1 MRSFFV
7 DLILV
12 FKIRKN
18 TFVEILLLMNKSIF
32 LGILLLMNSCI
43 SKKDISIS
51 YLNEYVIPDSLQFQ
65 HQTIGGLSGIDFV
78 NNEYFFVIDD
88 AKNPRIV
95 TAAINIK
102 NDSIQSV
109 DFTNTILLN
118 DSNTAFYKENE
129 LDLESIFVDEKTNEI
144 HLVSEGSI
152 RKNKPPTIFKID
164 ANGNFLAQFQL
175 PNSLTKIDNFK
186 HNGVFEASSKSVD
199 NQGFWVGVELPISV
213 DGDEPTFEKNS
224 SPIRITYFDKKSK
237 IATKQF
243 AYPLEKIPKPY
254 KGNQNIN
261 GVTAILEIA
270 KNHFLVVERAYQNN
284 YGSDGNTIRIFE
296 AFIEKNTTDILSMT
310 ALKSTSFIPM
320 KKRLLFD
327 FDTVKQFL
335 TDEIIDNIEGITLGP
350 KSKNGNQ
357 TLLLVADDNFQTFGK
372 QLNQLILLEMKT
384 NK

>member
-1 MRSFFV
+1 MR
-7 DLILV
+7 
-12 FKIRKN
+12 
-18 TFVEILLLMNKSIF
+18 KSIF

-51 YLNEYVIPDSLQFQ
+51 YLDEYIIPNSLRFEN
-65 HQTIGGLSGIDFV
+65 QTIGGLSGIDVVKNNYYFV
-78 NNEYFFVIDD
+78 VDD
-88 AKNPRIV
+88 SKNPRVLIGKI
-95 TAAINIK
+95 TIE
-102 NDSIQSV
+102 NDKIENV
-109 DFTNTILLN
+109 FFNKTILLN

-175 PNSLTKIDNFK
+175 PNSLMKINNFK

-243 AYPLEKIPKPY
+243 AYQLEKIPKPY

-296 AFIEKNTTDILSMT
+296 AFIEKNTTDILSIT
-310 ALKSTSFIPM
+310 ALKNTSFIPM

-335 TDEIIDNIEGITLGP
+335 TDGIIDNIEGITLGP

>member
-1 MRSFFV
+1 M
-7 DLILV
+7 
-12 FKIRKN
+12 K
-18 TFVEILLLMNKSIF
+18 KSIF

-43 SKKDISIS
+43 SKKNISIN

-95 TAAINIK
+95 TATINIK

-109 DFTNTILLN
+109 DFKNTILLN
-118 DSNTAFYKENE
+118 DSNTPFYKENE
-129 LDLESIFVDEKTNEI
+129 LDLESIFVDEKNNEI

-175 PNSLTKIDNFK
+175 PKSLTKIDNFK

-237 IATKQF
+237 IAMKQF

-296 AFIEKNTTDILSMT
+296 AFIEKNTTDILSIT
-310 ALKSTSFIPM
+310 ALKNTSFIPM
-320 KKRLLFD
+320 KKRVLFD

-335 TDEIIDNIEGITLGP
+335 TDGIIDNIEGITLGP
-350 KSKNGNQ
+350 KSKNGNR

-372 QLNQLILLEMKT
+372 QLNQLILLEMKI